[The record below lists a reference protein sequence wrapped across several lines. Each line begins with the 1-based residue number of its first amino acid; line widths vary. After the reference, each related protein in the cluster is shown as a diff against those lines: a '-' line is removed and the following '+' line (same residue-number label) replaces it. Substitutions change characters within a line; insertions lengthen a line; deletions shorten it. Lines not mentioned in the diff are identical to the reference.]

1 MFSIDFEFVTSV
13 YICLSI
19 EVNFCECSCSYKH
32 HFHIMLITNYMLLI
46 MFIINVISQLPGD
59 CPTGIISSRRESKF
73 FNQAL

>member
-32 HFHIMLITNYMLLI
+32 HFHMLITNYMLLI
-46 MFIINVISQLPGD
+46 MFIISVISELSGD
-59 CPTGIISSRRESKF
+59 CPTGIIFSRRASKF